1 MNASCQCGAVQFR
14 TPAAAPLGVYHCH
27 CRECRRQSSS
37 AYGTSAVFAVGD
49 MSFLDGVADKMSMYV
64 RPGARARTGR
74 DMACY
79 FCTRCGARVMH
90 RYLKRHEDDGNDAGD
105 GVDDKSSKGEKD
117 SLNDKSNKSNKKD
130 NDNDSCG
137 GGGDGYARPSSSAS
151 PGQPRQR
158 SHDLKESD
166 FDGATFTIKGGII
179 ANLDYT
185 SAVHIYTEHAVV
197 PIPEGVEQY
206 PGTPPGSP

>member
-1 MNASCQCGAVQFR
+1 MNASCQCGDVQFR
-14 TPAAAPLGVYHCH
+14 TPAAEPLAVYHCH

-37 AYGTSAVFAVGD
+37 AYGTSAVFAVDD
-49 MSFLDGVADKMSMYV
+49 MSFLDGLAGKMSMYV
-64 RPGARARTGR
+64 RPGSRARTGR

-79 FCTRCGARVMH
+79 FCTRCGSRVMH
-90 RYLKRHEDDGNDAGD
+90 RYLKRGTGAQDDGD
-105 GVDDKSSKGEKD
+105 GNVIARDDIDDKS
-117 SLNDKSNKSNKKD
+117 DKNGRT
-130 NDNDSCG
+130 DSCG
-137 GGGDGYARPSSSAS
+137 GGGDGYMRQSVTHPST
-151 PGQPRQR
+151 GQQPRQP
-158 SHDLKESD
+158 SHDLKEGD

-197 PIPEGVEQY
+197 PIPKGVEQY